1 MPSVTRAAPRSGEKV
16 GDAAWTKNV
25 PNAGYWASTRPLRYE
40 AWATARWKVAR
51 SVPLG
56 RLTA

>member
-1 MPSVTRAAPRSGEKV
+1 MPSFTSAAPRSGEKV
-16 GDAAWTKNV
+16 GDADCTKNV
-25 PNAGYWASTRPLRYE
+25 PNAGYWASTIPPWNE
-40 AWATARWKVAR
+40 AWAAARWNVAL